1 MAVPSLTPTLAS
13 YMPCGRLSRRR
24 WDARGSGSTDPWV
37 VCEPLPLALTPRPR
51 PAQVTREEAERRI
64 LAQDEPYKLEP

>member
-1 MAVPSLTPTLAS
+1 MEA
-13 YMPCGRLSRRR
+13 GRQT
-24 WDARGSGSTDPWV
+24 RGSRANPYPSPS
-37 VCEPLPLALTPRPR
+37 PLAPR